1 MSLWKMIV
9 NFEELEEISKDLSRI
24 SGHVQDMEESYGG
37 QGIGGVKA
45 AWGGENADA
54 FIAKEVK
61 LVNRLYEVA
70 EGFSEVAKQLEEKAQ
85 QIYTLEKGNALT
97 AQTRTY

>member
-1 MSLWKMIV
+1 MSLWKMMV
-9 NFEELEEISKDLSRI
+9 NFEELREISEDLSRI
-24 SGHVQDMEESYGG
+24 SGHMHDMAENHGL
-37 QGIGGVKA
+37 QMIGGVKA

-61 LVNRLYEVA
+61 LLNRIYEAA
-70 EGFSEVAKQLEEKAQ
+70 EGFSEVAKQLEEKAE
-85 QIYTLEKGNALT
+85 QIYALEKGNALT